1 VSRRSLGSSTQRNR
15 NDLLDDLQCDAAR
28 ELLLVNLIAAE
39 LRNGDLAQAFRARFV
54 GRPCRIIES
63 DFVGADRCA
72 DTAWV
77 IAVRLVW
84 LADVLNNRFDA
95 HLARLWLAQALN
107 KAVVQQ
113 LKNLPSIGLGYNSQ
127 PLRLGLL
134 LSHCRHFPLHPRQGG
149 VVGGTLLLR

>member
-54 GRPCRIIES
+54 GRPCRIVES
-63 DFVGADRCA
+63 DFVGADRCT
-72 DTAWV
+72 DTARA
-77 IAVRLVW
+77 ITMRLAERVTDRR
-84 LADVLNNRFDA
+84 LDA